1 MKGGRNIRN
10 ATTTIKLSCRRRC
23 LWCLLYPKRSCLFA
37 PHRRCRRPRRWDER
51 GCQFVSPP
59 PPALQLLFL
68 TNTHTPRSCGC
79 CPTSKQHAS
88 SYNTVRHGGN
98 RVCSMSLSEATS
110 AHGLLD
116 FVTLEWSDYLPE
128 DNNPNYSPY
137 PVHSTAT
144 VTCLLSLQSFQMYRL
159 RSLLSPLNEWVGQ
172 RASRDPLVIASVG
185 MKRN

>member
-1 MKGGRNIRN
+1 MSVVPVVSKTLLSVCPASSLSSTTSVGRAGLSVWISSTSS
-10 ATTTIKLSCRRRC
+10 ATAPLSHK
-23 LWCLLYPKRSCLFA
+23 Y
-37 PHRRCRRPRRWDER
+37 
-51 GCQFVSPP
+51 
-59 PPALQLLFL
+59 
-68 TNTHTPRSCGC
+68 THTPIVWLLSYFKTTR
-79 CPTSKQHAS
+79 KFLQH
-88 SYNTVRHGGN
+88 RHGGN

-110 AHGLLD
+110 AHGLLE

-144 VTCLLSLQSFQMYRL
+144 VTCLLNLQSFQMYRL